1 MALIKKLEE
10 EVLTH
15 LKSELQNKAKY
26 KKLIKELIVQ
36 VRAPDQ
42 GLIRLMEEDVKL
54 RCRAEDVDVVRAVL
68 SDAAAEYADFLKKE
82 TGFDRKVSLELVD
95 KVPLDRHE
103 TE

>member
-1 MALIKKLEE
+1 MALIKKLEG
-10 EVLTH
+10 EVLAH
-15 LKSELQNKAKY
+15 LKSELQSKDKF

-36 VRAPDQ
+36 VLATHQ

-54 RCRAEDVDVVRAVL
+54 RCRTEDTDVVRSVL
-68 SDAAAEYADFLKKE
+68 KEAAGEYADFLKKE
-82 TGFDRKVSLELVD
+82 TGLDKRVTLELVE